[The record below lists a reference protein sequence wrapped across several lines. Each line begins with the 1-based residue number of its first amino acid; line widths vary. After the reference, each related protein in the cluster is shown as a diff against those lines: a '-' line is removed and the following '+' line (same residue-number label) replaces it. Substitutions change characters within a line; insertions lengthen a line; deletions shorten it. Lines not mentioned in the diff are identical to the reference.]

1 MAVSPVLPWVAQD
14 TVWESS
20 VAKSAKPWVVP
31 AHHHQRDWSWHR
43 AQPQEADIHPRE
55 MSGAGAHRG
64 QRFQGAAY
72 IHRPLLGEKL
82 EPRLSGE
89 RELFGA
95 GRFPSLCSL
104 LLLCSVGRVTSP
116 TPFLFPLTAFLEGE
130 RGTSGEPQMGLK
142 KDHPYLPV
150 EKG

>member
-1 MAVSPVLPWVAQD
+1 MRREPEQPEPYRLLPLTAL
-14 TVWESS
+14 
-20 VAKSAKPWVVP
+20 KKPELCF
-31 AHHHQRDWSWHR
+31 WHLL
-43 AQPQEADIHPRE
+43 ATWH
-55 MSGAGAHRG
+55 
-64 QRFQGAAY
+64 
-72 IHRPLLGEKL
+72 LLGEKL

-95 GRFPSLCSL
+95 GRFPSLWSL